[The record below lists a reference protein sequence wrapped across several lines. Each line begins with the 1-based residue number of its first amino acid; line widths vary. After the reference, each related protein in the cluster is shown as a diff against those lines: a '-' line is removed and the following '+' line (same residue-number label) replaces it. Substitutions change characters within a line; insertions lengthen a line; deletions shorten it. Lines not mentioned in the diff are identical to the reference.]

1 MTGLSDTMRRLLMA
15 DAPSVL
21 VTVANA
27 LGSTPREAGARM
39 LVEVGRSSGTIGGGR
54 LEHEAITAAR
64 RLIGT
69 GGALEEMGVPLG
81 PAIGQ
86 CCGGHVT
93 MRLERADTD
102 VLARLERAEQEELA
116 GLPAIYLFG
125 AGHVGKAIAY
135 ALAPLPLRLIWVDS
149 RAEEFPETVPAG
161 VTRIVTADPVG
172 QVRIAEPGAG
182 FLVLTHDHALD
193 FELAGAAL
201 LRGDALYVGL
211 IGSRTKR
218 RKFEHLY
225 RARGGRSA
233 DLARLVCPI
242 GAGLSR
248 DKRPPV
254 IAAMVAA
261 ELLIAI
267 DRAASRVV
275 PIAVGAAVR
284 NGSGCVGHR
293 DGCGACPDAT
303 ANAMIRGAV

>member
-1 MTGLSDTMRRLLMA
+1 
-15 DAPSVL
+15 VL
-21 VTVANA
+21 
-27 LGSTPREAGARM
+27 E
-39 LVEVGRSSGTIGGGR
+39 R
-54 LEHEAITAAR
+54 LE
-64 RLIGT
+64 
-69 GGALEEMGVPLG
+69 
-81 PAIGQ
+81 Q
-86 CCGGHVT
+86 
-93 MRLERADTD
+93 
-102 VLARLERAEQEELA
+102 AEQEELA

-125 AGHVGKAIAY
+125 AGQVGKAIAY

-149 RAEEFPETVPAG
+149 RAEEFPDTVPLS
-161 VTRIVTADPVG
+161 VTKIVAADPVAR
-172 QVRIAEPGAG
+172 VRMAEPGAG
-182 FLVLTHDHALD
+182 FLILTHDHALD
-193 FELAGAAL
+193 FELASAAL
-201 LRGDALYVGL
+201 RRGDALYVGL

-225 RARGGRSA
+225 RAGGGRSA

-275 PIAVGAAVR
+275 PIAIGAAAR
-284 NGSGCVGHR
+284 DHSGCAAQR

-303 ANAMIRGAV
+303 ANVPIRGAV

>member
-1 MTGLSDTMRRLLMA
+1 MTALSDTMRRLLAA
-15 DAPSVL
+15 DAPSIL

-39 LVEVGRSSGTIGGGR
+39 LVDAGRSSGTIGGGR

-64 RLIGT
+64 RLIDA
-69 GGALEEMGVPLG
+69 GGAFEEMQVPLG

-93 MRLERADTD
+93 VRLERADAK
-102 VLARLERAEQEELA
+102 VLIRLEQIEREELA
-116 GLPAIYLFG
+116 GLPAVYLFG
-125 AGHVGKAIAY
+125 AGHVGKAVAQ
-135 ALAPLPLRLIWVDS
+135 ALAPLPLRLTWIDS
-149 RAEEFPETVPAG
+149 RAEEFPDSIPDG
-161 VTRIVTADPVG
+161 VTRLVAADPVAR
-172 QVRIAEPGAG
+172 VKIAEPGAG

-193 FELAGAAL
+193 FALAGAAL
-201 LRGDALYVGL
+201 RRGDAFYVGL

-218 RKFEHLY
+218 RKFEHLH
-225 RARGGRSA
+225 RARDGRSA

-242 GAGLSR
+242 GAGLGR
-248 DKRPPV
+248 DKRPSV

-275 PIAVGAAVR
+275 PIAAVAR
-284 NGSGCVGHR
+284 DSSGCAGHR
-293 DGCGACPDAT
+293 DGCGACPDAP
-303 ANAMIRGAV
+303 ANTMIRGSV

>member
-1 MTGLSDTMRRLLMA
+1 MTALSNTMRRLLMA
-15 DAPSVL
+15 DAPSIL

-69 GGALEEMGVPLG
+69 GGALEKMDVPLG

-93 MRLERADTD
+93 MRLERADAA
-102 VLARLERAEQEELA
+102 VLVRLEQEEQEELA

-135 ALAPLPLRLIWVDS
+135 SLAPLPLRLIWVDS
-149 RAEEFPETVPAG
+149 RAEEFPETVPPS
-161 VTRIVTADPVG
+161 VTKIVAADPVAR
-172 QVRIAEPGAG
+172 VRTAEPGAG
-182 FLVLTHDHALD
+182 FVVLTHDHALD

-201 LRGDALYVGL
+201 RRGDALYVGL

-218 RKFEHLY
+218 RKFERLY
-225 RARGGRSA
+225 MARGGRSA

-267 DRAASRVV
+267 DRAANRVV
-275 PIAVGAAVR
+275 PIAAAR
-284 NGSGCVGHR
+284 DHSGCAGHR

-303 ANAMIRGAV
+303 ATAMIRGAV